1 MPHDVFLQANISHTP
16 RSKIKTTSLRNVV
29 DLKTDSIDP
38 SLAPHKRW
46 EVYSLPGFDNERQP
60 EHLLGS
66 DIGSTKYIVP
76 DHCIL
81 FNKLNV
87 RFRRVWKIDS
97 ISPDKICSTEFLPF
111 VVKKG
116 VSPEFVY
123 HAIRSVAFT
132 THLAGVNTNTSG
144 SHKRVDPDF
153 VLDSPIPLPD
163 LPTQLRIAGIIGR
176 IMYLDRNHQTLS
188 LPHSGLKWREFS
200 FFAISRSRSAPRA
213 FNSARRVLNPD
224 IFSENSSAVIGTYSI
239 FTSKY

>member
-1 MPHDVFLQANISHTP
+1 MQHDDFLQANISQTP

-38 SLAPHKRW
+38 SLTPHKRW
-46 EVYSLPGFDNERQP
+46 EVYSLPGFDNEQQP
-60 EHLLGS
+60 EHLLGG

-116 VSPEFVY
+116 VSTEFVY

-132 THLAGVNTNTSG
+132 NHLAGVNKNTSG

-153 VLDSPIPLPD
+153 ILDSPIPLPD
-163 LPTQLRIAGIIGR
+163 LTTQLRIAGIIGIIHCLLR
-176 IMYLDRNHQTLS
+176 SHQEVFAHHQEADGAIYILRVHPLLSGKLQRQVVCCAVRWSTLPQNVSFHDR
-188 LPHSGLKWREFS
+188 
-200 FFAISRSRSAPRA
+200 A
-213 FNSARRVLNPD
+213 
-224 IFSENSSAVIGTYSI
+224 
-239 FTSKY
+239 TSQ

>member
-1 MPHDVFLQANISHTP
+1 MSHDDFLQDSISPTP

-97 ISPDKICSTEFLPF
+97 ISPDKICSTELLPF

-176 IMYLDRNHQTLS
+176 IMHPGICHQTPS
-188 LPHSGLKWREFS
+188 LPHSGLK
-200 FFAISRSRSAPRA
+200 
-213 FNSARRVLNPD
+213 
-224 IFSENSSAVIGTYSI
+224 
-239 FTSKY
+239 